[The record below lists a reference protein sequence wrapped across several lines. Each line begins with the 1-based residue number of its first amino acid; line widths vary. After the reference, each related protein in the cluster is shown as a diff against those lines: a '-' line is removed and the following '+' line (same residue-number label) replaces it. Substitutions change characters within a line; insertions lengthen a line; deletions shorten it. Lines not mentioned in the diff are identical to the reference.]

1 MQKNGRKSGHKSR
14 GSQASSFPENETR
27 NANNVLLPER
37 NQPEPTQRDRER
49 KKENLSN
56 PADQFGGK
64 KGKKSGKT
72 KQDRMGENKKKSREP
87 FQTRVPR
94 RKCGNTPAN
103 ADNAKE
109 AAPCMHAL
117 SSLPRGRR
125 QALGRSTPPP
135 NALQL

>member
-37 NQPEPTQRDRER
+37 NQPEPTQRDGER

-72 KQDRMGENKKKSREP
+72 KQDRMGENKKNKKNEGTVPNKGSQKEMRKHSR
-87 FQTRVPR
+87 
-94 RKCGNTPAN
+94 
-103 ADNAKE
+103 
-109 AAPCMHAL
+109 
-117 SSLPRGRR
+117 
-125 QALGRSTPPP
+125 
-135 NALQL
+135 